1 MAMKQAR
8 IWVAT
13 FDEGGARI
21 FSFNG
26 VPRRLE
32 EMEGERRSGPHRV
45 QFADRPGRVHASIGE
60 RRSGMAPR
68 TDPERRLETAFVE
81 ALAADLASKAEAG
94 AFDQLIVAASPRALG
109 AFRAAAAKSLAAR
122 VVRELN
128 KSYLNIDTARL
139 FEALD
144 R

>member
-1 MAMKQAR
+1 MAMRQTKT
-8 IWVAT
+8 WVAT
-13 FDEGGARI
+13 FDEASARI

-32 EMEGERRSGPHRV
+32 ELESERRDGPHKPV
-45 QFADRPGRVHASIGE
+45 FDDRPGRVHSSIGE

-68 TDPERRLETAFVE
+68 TDPERKLEAAFVT
-81 ALAADLASKAEAG
+81 ALAADLAAKAEAG
-94 AFDQLIVAASPRALG
+94 AFEQLIVAADPRALG
-109 AFRAAAAKSLAAR
+109 AFRAVASKPLAAR

-128 KSYLNIDTARL
+128 KSFVNVEPSRL